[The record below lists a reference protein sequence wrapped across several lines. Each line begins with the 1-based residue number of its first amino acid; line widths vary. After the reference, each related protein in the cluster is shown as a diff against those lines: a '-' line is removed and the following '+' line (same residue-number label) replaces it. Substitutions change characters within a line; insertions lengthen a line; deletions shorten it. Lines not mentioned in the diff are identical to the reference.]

1 VLPDT
6 VAAEAI
12 VAHHAVLIVY
22 KNYSMDFPMFHLD
35 WLNDRFLIAMIAIIH
50 VFINHGLAVGFI
62 PYITWL
68 EQKGVT
74 MAGPS
79 QITQPEWDDMI
90 YKKMKVAFIITTTIG
105 AMTGV
110 GIWFSAAL
118 ISPASIGSLIRVF
131 YFAWFVEWLTFVT
144 EVVLIMIY
152 FLTWKNANA
161 SLRGKL
167 RHIRFGWFLSIF
179 SWITM
184 AIIVSILGF
193 MMDPGNWHQHHSL
206 LNGFTNP
213 IYLPQLFFRTPA
225 AMVLGGIF
233 GMLLTTIFSKKG
245 TMERTIALKSAARWI
260 LAWSPIALT
269 AAYIY
274 YNAMPEAMR
283 ANMSTAV
290 GSMEFAKYYELL
302 SYIIPGAVSLVVIIS
317 LWAWIRPRSI
327 RFAFVLIPC
336 LAAFGFLGIF
346 ERVREFIRKPYVIGG
361 YMYSNLLR
369 EEDYPLYK
377 RDGILKYATYATT
390 ATITADNQL
399 TAGRDVF
406 MLSCSRC
413 HTTNGINSIVTVFE
427 GVYGAGKPLSE
438 NDIAAYIPNMHNG
451 RTYMPPFP
459 GNKKE
464 LAALAAY
471 IRHLQLSGETLGGA
485 QSEGVMVNPL
495 NNVQAAEELMKEE
508 EKKTVTREN

>member
-1 VLPDT
+1 
-6 VAAEAI
+6 
-12 VAHHAVLIVY
+12 
-22 KNYSMDFPMFHLD
+22 MDFPMFHLD

-68 EQKGVT
+68 EQQGVS
-74 MAGPS
+74 MSGSS
-79 QITQPEWDDMI
+79 QITHPAWDDMV
-90 YKKMKVAFIITTTIG
+90 YKKMKVAFIITTTLG

-118 ISPASIGSLIRVF
+118 ISPSSIGSLIRVF
-131 YFAWFVEWLTFVT
+131 YFAWFIEWLTFVT

-152 FLTWKNANA
+152 FLTWKHANNTLK
-161 SLRGKL
+161 SKL
-167 RHIRFGWFLSIF
+167 RHIRLGWFLSIF

-193 MMDPGNWHQHHSL
+193 MMDPGNWNKHHSL

-233 GMLLTTIFSKKG
+233 GMLLTTIFAKKG
-245 TMERTIALKSAARWI
+245 SVERTAALKSASKWI
-260 LAWSPIALT
+260 LLWAPVALV

-283 ANMSTAV
+283 FNMSTAV
-290 GSMEFAKYYELL
+290 GTIEFSQYYGLL
-302 SYIIPGAVSLVVIIS
+302 RYIIPGAVSLVVIIS
-317 LWAWIRPRSI
+317 VWTLWRPASI
-327 RFAFVLIPC
+327 RFAFVLLPC

-369 EEDYPLYK
+369 EEDYPLYQ
-377 RDGILKYATYATT
+377 RDGILKYATYASTVE
-390 ATITADNQL
+390 ITEENKV

-413 HTTNGINSIVTVFE
+413 HTTNGINAVVEVFE
-427 GVYGAGKPLSE
+427 RVYGAGKPLDEHSME
-438 NDIAAYIPNMHNG
+438 VYIRNMHNG

-459 GNKKE
+459 GNENE
-464 LAALAAY
+464 LKALAAY
-471 IRHLQLSGETLGGA
+471 IRHLQLTREPLGGA
-485 QSEGVMVNPL
+485 QIEGVIVNPQ
-495 NNVQAAEELMKEE
+495 NNVRTVEALIKAQEQTMADNENN
-508 EKKTVTREN
+508 KK